1 MTAELRMDSQP
12 QNVTQSLQ
20 LCKAPSSPSIR
31 DGWKCCHKLL
41 QSSAAQDGLSSLW
54 NDFLGSL
61 SLVYCNPLF
70 SGRGSRIVLAVVDV
84 TSDVSVVISLAGR
97 IQQRGSGAS
106 KECSQLVWNAHL
118 VPVSAK
124 VPRWKWIIKFMTQ
137 EHKSQRKSVEIV
149 KANKCTMASGYEK

>member
-54 NDFLGSL
+54 NDSGKPLPCL
-61 SLVYCNPLF
+61 LQSLVFWKRLQDCSGCCGCDLRCLSCYF
-70 SGRGSRIVLAVVDV
+70 SGWEDSAAWLRGQQRMFP
-84 TSDVSVVISLAGR
+84 VSVKCSP
-97 IQQRGSGAS
+97 GA
-106 KECSQLVWNAHL
+106 CVSQSAQMEMDNKIHDTRTQVPEKKCWN
-118 VPVSAK
+118 
-124 VPRWKWIIKFMTQ
+124 
-137 EHKSQRKSVEIV
+137 
-149 KANKCTMASGYEK
+149 C